1 MQTDTGQNACVAY
14 CERRWPITTTTSC
27 INIVYNTNV
36 YGLGGL
42 QQDHAMAVDCF
53 NRSARLVNPWGMYN
67 LAICFFYGWGVQP
80 NHTAVLSLPPP
91 PPRTPHPNP
100 PSPVSLSACLP
111 LPLSA
116 HGSVGLC
123 KHHVQGTACTEPP
136 TSPSPI
142 LPCVTHTSTHAHTQT
157 HRASSG

>member
-27 INIVYNTNV
+27 INTMDNTNV

-80 NHTAVLSLPPP
+80 NHTAVLSLHPLPPQP
-91 PPRTPHPNP
+91 PTPTP
-100 PSPVSLSACLP
+100 PLRFPCLPVSLCLSPHMDLWVYASTTSKAQRVRNRQPPP
-111 LPLSA
+111 LQFFR
-116 HGSVGLC
+116 V
-123 KHHVQGTACTEPP
+123 
-136 TSPSPI
+136 
-142 LPCVTHTSTHAHTQT
+142 
-157 HRASSG
+157 

>member
-1 MQTDTGQNACVAY
+1 MQTDTSQNSRVAY

-27 INIVYNTNV
+27 INTMDNTNV
-36 YGLGGL
+36 YRLGGL

-91 PPRTPHPNP
+91 PTTPLRFPCL
-100 PSPVSLSACLP
+100 PVSLSLSPRMDLWVYASTTSKVQRVRNRQPPP
-111 LPLSA
+111 LQFFR
-116 HGSVGLC
+116 V
-123 KHHVQGTACTEPP
+123 
-136 TSPSPI
+136 
-142 LPCVTHTSTHAHTQT
+142 
-157 HRASSG
+157 